1 MALGLYIPFFL
12 ASRILWDPMADKDQ
26 VSVLGSA
33 WKMRRGLALEAQVQ
47 GLNLA
52 QIYSLPVLRL
62 TENQLTAL
70 SLSFFIRQ

>member
-1 MALGLYIPFFL
+1 
-12 ASRILWDPMADKDQ
+12 MADKDQ

-62 TENQLTAL
+62 TEKSDDCSQPQ
-70 SLSFFIRQ
+70 FFY